1 MKQNKRIS
9 FFGVLRSDLDE
20 FLVGDE
26 MFLEIDEVVFRIHT
40 KGYFKYDPLS
50 STPFSTRVKTKISKR
65 KKTSVIR
72 DEGDDRKN
80 LVTEGRKGNEK
91 VTRDEGICSKRN
103 KANVT
108 IYKRVMVNRKA
119 KMVEEV
125 GVVNRGKEKG
135 VVIEDGGFSND
146 EGKETVVTKRAIES
160 RKMKGKIVKVESE

>member
-1 MKQNKRIS
+1 MS

-20 FLVGDE
+20 FLAGDE
-26 MFLEIDEVVFRIHT
+26 MFLQIDEVVFRIHT
-40 KGYFKYDPLS
+40 KGYFEYDPLS

-72 DEGDDRKN
+72 DEGDDRKKF

-91 VTRDEGICSKRN
+91 VTEDEGICSKRN
-103 KANVT
+103 KADVT

-119 KMVEEV
+119 KMVEDIGAV
-125 GVVNRGKEKG
+125 KRGNEKG

-160 RKMKGKIVKVESE
+160 RKMEGKIMKVESE